1 MIVKARILAAAV
13 LGTCVAATVAVYA
26 SDFTGV
32 YAVVDKV
39 VFEPSDT
46 APARVQIW
54 GAFAVSDG
62 QKGSNYKPAEKGYLY
77 YACEPGK
84 ESICRNEWAD
94 IKSVAG
100 KDSGIG
106 LGYRYAPVGRIRK
119 ADEKPA
125 APDVYPIHAGVVK
138 VEKKTP
144 ETIGNTETLKVIEG
158 IRQAL
163 KQR

>member
-1 MIVKARILAAAV
+1 MKTRILGIAI
-13 LGTCVAATVAVYA
+13 LGVCLGATVALYA

-32 YAVVDKV
+32 YAVIDKV
-39 VFEPSDT
+39 VLEPSDT

-54 GAFAVSDG
+54 GAFALSDG
-62 QKGSNYKPAEKGYLY
+62 QRGSNYKPAEKGYLY
-77 YACEPGK
+77 YACEAGR

-94 IKSVAG
+94 LKSVAG
-100 KDSGIG
+100 TGTG
-106 LGYRYAPVGRIRK
+106 VGFGYRYSATGRIRK

-125 APDVYPIHAGVVK
+125 SPDVYPIQAGVVK

-144 ETIGNTETLKVIEG
+144 ETIGNAETLKVIEG

>member
-1 MIVKARILAAAV
+1 V
-13 LGTCVAATVAVYA
+13 LGACVAATVVYA

-39 VFEPSDT
+39 VFEPSES
-46 APARVQIW
+46 APAQVQIW
-54 GAFAVSDG
+54 GAFALSDG

-77 YACEPGK
+77 YTCEQGK
-84 ESICRNEWAD
+84 ESICRKEWAD
-94 IKSVAG
+94 LKSMAG
-100 KDSGIG
+100 TSTGIG
-106 LGYRYAPVGRIRK
+106 FGYRYAPTGRVRK

-125 APDVYPIHAGVVK
+125 APDVYPIKEGVVK

-144 ETIGNTETLKVIEG
+144 ETIGNAETLKVIEG

>member
-1 MIVKARILAAAV
+1 VKAQILGAAV
-13 LGTCVAATVAVYA
+13 LTACIGATVALHA

-32 YAVVDKV
+32 YAVIERV

-54 GAFAVSDG
+54 GAFAMSDG
-62 QKGSNYKPAEKGYLY
+62 QRGSNYKPAEKGYLY
-77 YACEPGK
+77 YTCEQGK
-84 ESICRNEWAD
+84 ESVCRKEWAD
-94 IKSVAG
+94 LKSVAG
-100 KDSGIG
+100 TNTGVG
-106 LGYRYAPVGRIRK
+106 FGYRYAPAGRVRK
-119 ADEKPA
+119 ADEKPVS
-125 APDVYPIHAGVVK
+125 PDVYPIQAGVVK

-144 ETIGNTETLKVIEG
+144 ETIGNSDTLKVIDG

>member
-1 MIVKARILAAAV
+1 VKARIFGAAV
-13 LGTCVAATVAVYA
+13 LTACVGASIAVYA

-39 VFEPSDT
+39 VLEPSDT
-46 APARVQIW
+46 APTRIQVW
-54 GAFAVSDG
+54 GAFALSDG
-62 QKGSNYKPAEKGYLY
+62 QRGSNYKPAEKGYMY
-77 YACEPGK
+77 FTCEPGR

-100 KDSGIG
+100 KDAGIG
-106 LGYRYAPVGRIRK
+106 WGYRYSPVGRIRK

-125 APDVYPIHAGVVK
+125 APDVYPIHDGVVR

-144 ETIGNTETLKVIEG
+144 QTIGNAETLKVIDR
-158 IRQAL
+158 IREAL

>member
-1 MIVKARILAAAV
+1 VKARILTAAV
-13 LGTCVAATVAVYA
+13 LGGCLAGTIAVYA

-39 VFEPSDT
+39 VLEPSDT
-46 APARVQIW
+46 APQRVQIW
-54 GAFAVSDG
+54 GAFALSDG
-62 QKGSNYKPAEKGYLY
+62 QRGSNYKPAEKGYMY
-77 YACEPGK
+77 FTCEPGR
-84 ESICRNEWAD
+84 ESICRNEWTD

-106 LGYRYAPVGRIRK
+106 WGYRYSPAGRVRK

-125 APDVYPIHAGVVK
+125 NPDVYPIHDGVVK

-144 ETIGNTETLKVIEG
+144 ETIGNAETLRVIDG

>member
-1 MIVKARILAAAV
+1 VKARILGAAILSGC
-13 LGTCVAATVAVYA
+13 LGATIAVYA

-39 VFEPSDT
+39 VFEPSES
-46 APARVQIW
+46 APARIQIW
-54 GAFAVSDG
+54 GAFALSDG
-62 QKGSNYKPAEKGYLY
+62 QRGSNYKPAEKGYLY
-77 YACEPGK
+77 YTCESGK
-84 ESICRNEWAD
+84 ESICRKEWAD
-94 IKSVAG
+94 LKSV
-100 KDSGIG
+100 SGTDTG
-106 LGYRYAPVGRIRK
+106 VGFGYRYAPAGRIRK

-125 APDVYPIHAGVVK
+125 APDMYPIQAGVVK

-144 ETIGNTETLKVIEG
+144 ETIGNAETLKVIEG

>member
-1 MIVKARILAAAV
+1 MKTRILGVAILGV
-13 LGTCVAATVAVYA
+13 LFGATVALYA

-54 GAFAVSDG
+54 GAFALSDG
-62 QKGSNYKPAEKGYLY
+62 QRGSNYNGAQKGYLY
-77 YACEPGK
+77 YACEAGR
-84 ESICRNEWAD
+84 ESICRKEWSD
-94 IKSVAG
+94 LESVASTG
-100 KDSGIG
+100 SGVG
-106 LGYRYAPVGRIRK
+106 FGYRYAPAGHVRK

-125 APDVYPIHAGVVK
+125 NPDVYPIHDGVVK

-144 ETIGNTETLKVIEG
+144 ETIGNAETLKVIEG